1 MWQAQPWTTSHA
13 CVCPYACSTLFPRL
27 TDVRQHRRHPPYST
41 FPLRNFLLPAYRL
54 LGPLWPPFYG
64 VLCIFFDLFSFF
76 KKIEINYCQASIVY
90 YARHTALCPEEPGFC
105 EEMKDTILSIF
116 VLFGGITF
124 PHQQRKSHFTSGSFI
139 FLFPTDVCLQL
150 VSRSKHVSNYHGCF
164 LSSYLGQLSCL
175 CHNTG
180 LPPFFKTSDCF
191 DASALV
197 HPLNQFFCGF
207 NPDKRQ
213 AYRPVRLLSVC

>member
-1 MWQAQPWTTSHA
+1 MSDSIDATLHIQHFLSATFSSPHTG
-13 CVCPYACSTLFPRL
+13 CSVLSGLLFMESFASFL
-27 TDVRQHRRHPPYST
+27 TFS
-41 FPLRNFLLPAYRL
+41 LFL
-54 LGPLWPPFYG
+54 
-64 VLCIFFDLFSFF
+64 
-76 KKIEINYCQASIVY
+76 KKIKINYCQASIVY
-90 YARHTALCPEEPGFC
+90 YARHTALCPEEPEFC

-124 PHQQRKSHFTSGSFI
+124 PHQQRKSCFTSGSFI

-150 VSRSKHVSNYHGCF
+150 VSHSKHVSNYHGCF
-164 LSSYLGQLSCL
+164 SSSYLGQLSCL